1 MRIPADAGDP
11 GDYPATAVPRIVG
24 GMETTPDTQP
34 AHVLT
39 RRANLPVFLAVA
51 FGTSWLVALPLWLSG
66 DGVKSPILGLTGLA
80 MMFTPSLGVVATWLV
95 ARRHGVT
102 LKDLARETG
111 LGLGPRK
118 RRTFAVVGALWVG
131 IPLFVLAS
139 GLVSAAVGLYRLDL
153 TGLTLFEE
161 QLQATGNKSGM
172 SAQTLAVITL
182 VLVPLSPAVN
192 LVPSLGEEWGWRGLL
207 MPRLLTYG
215 RVTAIAVSGAIWGL
229 WHAPLTL
236 LGYNYTNLGAWAAL
250 LFVPFCMLFGGV
262 LSWSRLVTGSV
273 WPAAIGHGAL
283 NGSAGL
289 VVLIGAGGQ
298 ELNLA
303 LVGPIGLVGMA
314 MLVVVVALLFRRGT
328 GNVGF
333 RPGSTALGEG

>member
-1 MRIPADAGDP
+1 M
-11 GDYPATAVPRIVG
+11 
-24 GMETTPDTQP
+24 
-34 AHVLT
+34 
-39 RRANLPVFLAVA
+39 
-51 FGTSWLVALPLWLSG
+51 
-66 DGVKSPILGLTGLA
+66 
-80 MMFTPSLGVVATWLV
+80 
-95 ARRHGVT
+95 
-102 LKDLARETG
+102 
-111 LGLGPRK
+111 
-118 RRTFAVVGALWVG
+118 
-131 IPLFVLAS
+131 
-139 GLVSAAVGLYRLDL
+139 